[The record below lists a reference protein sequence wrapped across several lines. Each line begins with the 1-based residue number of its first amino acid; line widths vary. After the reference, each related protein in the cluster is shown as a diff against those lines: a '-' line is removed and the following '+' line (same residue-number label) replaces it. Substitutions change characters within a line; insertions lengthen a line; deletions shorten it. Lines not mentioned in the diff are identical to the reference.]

1 MSWPDS
7 IPHHLLV
14 QLIRKY
20 FPFQSIGLD
29 SFRKL
34 PSYCDAM
41 YYFTGTLAAP
51 KARQEEFVLKLL
63 NPEDSKDLDI
73 QNGLARLGTHIT
85 GKGFTCPCPVQ
96 SHAGNLVVLQRS
108 TLLEYLS
115 TGIMGDLVSSTGA
128 DSSDEPRCCVSIYR
142 YIPGKIDSDRVMKHS
157 PQFLYKTGSYVASL
171 DKQLMVTTY
180 TYPIFNYYIYSSVI
194 ANAPFSV
201 LDNCHIKI
209 VQCHYYLYYSSLPYI
224 TYSIL
229 YNKSL
234 FT

>member
-29 SFRKL
+29 SFNKL
-34 PSYCDAM
+34 SSYCDAM

-51 KARQEEFVLKLL
+51 KARQEEEFVLKLL

-73 QNGLARLGTHIT
+73 QDGLARLGRHIT

-115 TGIMGDLVSSTGA
+115 TGIMGDLVNITGA
-128 DSSDEPRCCVSIYR
+128 DSSDEPRCCVSVYG
-142 YIPGKIDSDRVMKHS
+142 YIPGKIDSDGVMEHS
-157 PQFLYKTGSYVASL
+157 PQFLHKTGSYVASL
-171 DKQLMVTTY
+171 DKQLMVITY
-180 TYPIFNYYIYSSVI
+180 TYPIYIYII
-194 ANAPFSV
+194 ALSLLTLL
-201 LDNCHIKI
+201 LDICHII
-209 VQCHYYLYYSSLPYI
+209 RCHY
-224 TYSIL
+224 
-229 YNKSL
+229 
-234 FT
+234 